1 MKSLYST
8 TKYLT
13 LIPIFGCLIACITL
27 LVLSLFKM
35 FYLISHIDVY
45 LYSIDKGKELIVAL
59 VEVVDIFLI
68 STVFYIVFLGLY
80 ELFID
85 NNVQTPKWLN
95 IESIDDLK
103 KKLISAIVLVISV
116 YFLSVLENPQIARY
130 EMTLIAI
137 GISFVIFALSYFIA
151 KK

>member
-1 MKSLYST
+1 
-8 TKYLT
+8 
-13 LIPIFGCLIACITL
+13 
-27 LVLSLFKM
+27 M